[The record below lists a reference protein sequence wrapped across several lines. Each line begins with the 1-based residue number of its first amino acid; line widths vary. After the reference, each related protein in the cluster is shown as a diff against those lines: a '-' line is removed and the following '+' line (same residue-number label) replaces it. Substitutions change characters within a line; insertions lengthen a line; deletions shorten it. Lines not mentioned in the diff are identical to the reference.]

1 MPSTV
6 FEHVFYPPRLISDLW
21 INPPLWMNGRP
32 DRLCTLTAMPDD
44 ARADAETDDD
54 GRVFTG
60 LGIASAVLGLV
71 SVAAVVLAVIIWSG
85 HRADADERVYQ
96 TRVLNAAA
104 DWTTVLINMN
114 SGDIDASL
122 QKLHDG
128 TVGELNNEFESA
140 IEPYKK
146 VVATLQS
153 RTKGQVDSV
162 AIESIYHRPETL
174 PDGRPAPAPTP
185 QPALAEMVKRTD
197 TVMVV
202 ATSIS
207 DNIGGKPQT
216 LRWTLRVDVSDVDG
230 KLLIS
235 RLEQLQ

>member
-1 MPSTV
+1 
-6 FEHVFYPPRLISDLW
+6 
-21 INPPLWMNGRP
+21 
-32 DRLCTLTAMPDD
+32 MPDD
-44 ARADAETDDD
+44 RADAGVTKDDAAEDD
-54 GRVFTG
+54 GPVISG
-60 LGIASAVLGLV
+60 LGIASAALGLL
-71 SVAAVVLAVIIWSG
+71 SVAAVVLALIIWSD
-85 HRADADERVYQ
+85 HKADVDERVYQ
-96 TRVLNAAA
+96 TEVLNAAA

-114 SGDIDASL
+114 KDDVDASL

-128 TVGELNNEFESA
+128 TVGELNSEFESA
-140 IEPYKK
+140 LEPYKK
-146 VVATLQS
+146 VVETLQS

-162 AIESIYHRPETL
+162 AIETIYHRPQTL
-174 PDGRPAPAPTP
+174 SDGRPAPAPTP

-216 LRWTLRVDVSDVDG
+216 LRWTLRLDVSDVDG
-230 KLLIS
+230 KLLVS

>member
-1 MPSTV
+1 
-6 FEHVFYPPRLISDLW
+6 
-21 INPPLWMNGRP
+21 
-32 DRLCTLTAMPDD
+32 MPDD
-44 ARADAETDDD
+44 DRAADEDD
-54 GRVFTG
+54 GRVISG
-60 LGIASAVLGLV
+60 LGVASAVLALV
-71 SVAAVVLAVIIWSG
+71 SVAAVVFAAIIWSG
-85 HRADADERVYQ
+85 HKADFDERVYQ
-96 TRVLNAAA
+96 TEVLNAAA
-104 DWTTVLINMN
+104 DWTTVLVNMN
-114 SGDIDASL
+114 KDDIDASL

-140 IEPYKK
+140 LEPYKK
-146 VVATLQS
+146 VVETLQS
-153 RTKGQVDSV
+153 RTRGQVDSV

-185 QPALAEMVKRTD
+185 QPALADLVRRTD

-216 LRWTLRVDVSDVDG
+216 LRWTLRLDVSDVDG

-235 RLEQLQ
+235 RLEQVQ